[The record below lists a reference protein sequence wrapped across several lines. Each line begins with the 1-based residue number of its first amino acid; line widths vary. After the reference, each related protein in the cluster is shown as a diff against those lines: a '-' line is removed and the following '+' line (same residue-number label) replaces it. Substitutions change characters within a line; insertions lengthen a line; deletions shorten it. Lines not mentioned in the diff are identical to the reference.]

1 MMKTNLLPV
10 FIFICITIIAASCNT
25 PRYIYSPSAHN
36 VPVLTKKGD
45 TKLGAVYS
53 TNAVGQ
59 ETKDGVE
66 IDNRSRGYDLQG
78 AVVITNNFAIQA
90 ANAHR
95 WEKTDGGPDSTTL
108 KYKRNLTEIG
118 LGYYLPINDKGN
130 TFFQVFA
137 GGGLGRFSFIDVDKT
152 GSYYHQA
159 NITKI
164 YLQPAILYKSKGSFT
179 TSVAMR
185 FSGINYSKIKT
196 NYSASQLDDYH
207 LDDLTGRMKWFLEP
221 ASVSSFGFKGLP
233 GLRFE
238 VQGGLSFLMARNYV
252 DYRKFNF
259 SVGSWVDIGSLFNRN
274 KQ

>member
-1 MMKTNLLPV
+1 MKKNILDLLLLV
-10 FIFICITIIAASCNT
+10 IVLLILASCNT
-25 PRYIYSPSAHN
+25 PRHIYSPVAQN
-36 VPVLTKKGD
+36 VPVLTQKGD
-45 TKLGAVYS
+45 SKIGAVYS

-78 AVVITNNFAIQA
+78 AVAITNNFAIQA
-90 ANAHR
+90 SHAYR
-95 WEKTDGGPDSTTL
+95 WEKTEGGPDSTNL

-118 LGYYLPINDKGN
+118 LGYYMPINDKKN

-137 GGGLGRFSFIDVDKT
+137 GAGLGRFSFTDVDKT

-164 YLQPAILYKSKGSFT
+164 YLQPAILFKSKGSFT
-179 TSVAMR
+179 TSVSMR
-185 FSGINYSKIKT
+185 FSGISYSKIKT
-196 NYSASQLDDYH
+196 NYSAAQLDDYH
-207 LDDLTGRMKWFLEP
+207 LENLNGRAKWFFEP
-221 ASVSSFGFKGLP
+221 ATVSSFGFKGLP

-238 VQGGLSFLMARNYV
+238 VQGGLSFLMAKNYV

-259 SVGSWVDIGSLFNRN
+259 SIGSWIDMGALFRKN
-274 KQ
+274 KP

>member
-1 MMKTNLLPV
+1 MMKKISSPCLLLIGT
-10 FIFICITIIAASCNT
+10 IFITASCNT
-25 PRYIYSPSAHN
+25 PRFIYSPSAHN

-45 TKLGAVYS
+45 SKIGGAYA

-59 ETKDGVE
+59 EKKDGVE

-78 AVVITNNFAIQA
+78 AVAITNNFAIQA
-90 ANAHR
+90 AHAYR
-95 WEKTDGGPDSTTL
+95 WEKTAGGPDSTNL
-108 KYKRNLTEIG
+108 KYKRNLTEAG
-118 LGYYLPINDKGN
+118 LGYYLAVNDKGN
-130 TFFQVFA
+130 AFFQVFA
-137 GGGLGRFSFIDVDKT
+137 GAGLGRFSFTDVDKT

-164 YLQPAILYKSKGSFT
+164 YLQPAILFKSKGSFT
-179 TSVAMR
+179 TSVAVR

-196 NYSASQLDDYH
+196 NYSASQLNDYH
-207 LDDLTGRMKWFLEP
+207 LEDLTGRTKWFFEP
-221 ASVSSFGFKGLP
+221 ATVSSFGFKGLP

-259 SVGSWVDIGSLFNRN
+259 SVGTWLDMGSLFSKN
-274 KQ
+274 KP

>member
-1 MMKTNLLPV
+1 MKMNLSPCLFLT
-10 FIFICITIIAASCNT
+10 FIIFIAASCST

-45 TKLGAVYS
+45 SKIGAVYS
-53 TNAVGQ
+53 NNAVGQ
-59 ETKDGVE
+59 EKKNGVE

-78 AVVITNNFAIQA
+78 AVAITNNFAVQA
-90 ANAHR
+90 SHFYR
-95 WEKTDGGPDSTTL
+95 WEKTEGGPDSITI

-118 LGYYLPINDKGN
+118 LGYYLPINDKKN

-137 GGGLGRFSFIDVDKT
+137 GAGLGRFSFTDVDKT
-152 GSYYHQA
+152 GAYFHQA

-164 YLQPAILYKSKGSFT
+164 YLQPAVLFKSKGSFT
-179 TSVAMR
+179 TSVAVR

-196 NYSASQLDDYH
+196 NYNASQLKEYY
-207 LDDLTGRMKWFLEP
+207 LDDLSGRLKWFFEP
-221 ASVSSFGFKGLP
+221 ATVSSFGFKNVP

-259 SVGSWVDIGSLFNRN
+259 SIGTWVDMGSLFSKN
-274 KQ
+274 KP